1 MNAPATSRRPTSRPA
16 ARIAAL
22 LIPLGI
28 AATPLPSF
36 ADLPTL
42 EDPSRGT
49 GSGIMQTLQNYGYDI
64 VLLIAGATGV
74 VCSTSADFVNT
85 VTKV

>member
-49 GSGIMQTLQNYGYDI
+49 GSGIM
-64 VLLIAGATGV
+64 
-74 VCSTSADFVNT
+74 
-85 VTKV
+85 

>member
-49 GSGIMQTLQNYGYDI
+49 GSGIMTGT
-64 VLLIAGATGV
+64 VPAGITGISAPAPATAP
-74 VCSTSADFVNT
+74 SSS
-85 VTKV
+85 